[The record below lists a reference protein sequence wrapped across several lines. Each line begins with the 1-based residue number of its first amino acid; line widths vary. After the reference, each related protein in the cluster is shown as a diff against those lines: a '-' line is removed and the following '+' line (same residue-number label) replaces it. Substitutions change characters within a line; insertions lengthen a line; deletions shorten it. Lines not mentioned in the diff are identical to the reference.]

1 MKEEKILERCKA
13 GEEKAYSELYRRYA
27 PKMFG
32 VCMRYAKS
40 KEEAEDMLQ
49 EGFIRLFKNIHSYE
63 NRGSFEGW
71 IRRIIVNT
79 AINYYKTQIK
89 YNKTEHIDAYN
100 KDLEETDDESITVS
114 DISQQKLLEMITEL
128 PKGYK
133 MVFNMYV
140 LDGFTHK
147 EIASILDISENTS
160 KSQLSKA
167 RKLLQKKITNYRI
180 KKEKI

>member
-1 MKEEKILERCKA
+1 MKGEKILERCKA
-13 GEEKAYSELYRRYA
+13 GDEKAYAELYRQLA
-27 PKMFG
+27 PKMLG
-32 VCMRYAKS
+32 VCLRYAKS
-40 KEEAEDMLQ
+40 RQEAEDMLQ
-49 EGFIRLFKNIHSYE
+49 EGFIRLFQNIHSYE
-63 NRGSFEGW
+63 SRGSFEGW

-100 KDLEETDDESITVS
+100 KDLEEIEEEPVAVS
-114 DISQQKLLEMITEL
+114 EISQQKLLEMISEL

-147 EIASILDISENTS
+147 EIAEILEISENTS

-167 RKLLQKKITNYRI
+167 RKLLQKKVNKYRI
-180 KKEKI
+180 EKEKV